1 MRNVTKIRITRL
13 SDMGKNK
20 ELIMDK
26 VLKLRTARNVGDVE
40 SVNNTVLG
48 ALKRNS
54 QYIQFEVL

>member
-1 MRNVTKIRITRL
+1 
-13 SDMGKNK
+13 MGRNK

-26 VLKLRTARNVGDVE
+26 LLKLRKAREVGDVE